1 MKILMIGGSG
11 IISSE
16 ICNLSICNGDSV
28 TIFNRGKRKEIINS
42 SANLIV
48 GDIRNEDTE
57 VIKEKLEHSYDVV
70 IDFISYTPIQLKK
83 TLDIAADRCK
93 QFVFVSSATAYSP
106 EENIPYD
113 EDTKSENHL
122 WRYAQDKADC
132 EKYLRE
138 VSLPCYYTIIRPY
151 ITYGHTRIPY
161 QIIPIE
167 YYTLINRIKCHKPIM
182 ICNADTECTLTNAK
196 DFAVGAYGL
205 LLNSKA
211 YGEAFHITGDYR
223 TTWGNVIR
231 IIAQKLQMQANIID
245 IPYDYI
251 KAHRNECG
259 FDADE
264 ILGDKGRNMIFNNSK
279 IKSVVPYFKDF
290 RCFEDSI
297 EDSIKYFNDPIH
309 QVINFRWDADMDRFI
324 EKYAKNKGI
333 SMDFT
338 KLTIHAYGT
347 GVSKEQI
354 KVYQDNRTVAR
365 KFISKV
371 KRKLIR
377 K

>member
-16 ICNLSICNGDSV
+16 ICNLAICNGDSV
-28 TIFNRGKRKEIINS
+28 TIFKRGKRKETINP
-42 SANLIV
+42 SANLII
-48 GDIRNEDTE
+48 GDIRNEAVE
-57 VIKEKLEHSYDVV
+57 AIKDKLEYSYDVV
-70 IDFISYTPIQLKK
+70 IDFISYTPSQLKK
-83 TLDIAADRCK
+83 TLDITADRCK

-106 EENIPYD
+106 DAGLPYNENV
-113 EDTKSENHL
+113 KLENHL
-122 WRYAQDKADC
+122 WKYAQDKADC

-138 VSLPCYYTIIRPY
+138 AFLPCCYTIIRPY

-182 ICNADTECTLTNAK
+182 ICNPDTKCTLTNAK

-211 YGEAFHITGDYR
+211 YAEAFHITGDYQ

-231 IIAQKLQMQANIID
+231 IIAQKLQTQANIID

-264 ILGDKGRNMIFNNSK
+264 ILGDKGRNMIFDNSK
-279 IKSVVPYFKDF
+279 IKSVVSSFKDF
-290 RCFEDSI
+290 QSFEDSI
-297 EDSIKYFNDPIH
+297 EDSIKYFNNPIH

-333 SMDFT
+333 NVDFT
-338 KLTIHAYGT
+338 KLTIRSYGS
-347 GVSKEQI
+347 GISKEQM

-371 KRKLIR
+371 KRNLIR